1 MLFFFLHWFSFF
13 LKSHCHKTES
23 TMTSEAG
30 KVSGPCTGLCLL
42 LLDLFCSQ
50 RLVQRRNNTSCLF
63 LPLLIIE
70 HDIFPMANNH
80 MYALSERDNYV
91 PVIET
96 HPPFSPS
103 SIKLLCYSIG
113 TDSNLNSPW
122 NGLILSL
129 IHTHTYN
136 SSFDLFPGEPMA
148 TPSVPPRNLR
158 WDWARLN
165 DLGRC
170 LAKWVTLSASS
181 VKLEKGNFEN
191 LARNLV
197 LITN

>member
-30 KVSGPCTGLCLL
+30 KVPGPCADLCLL

-50 RLVQRRNNTSCLF
+50 RLVQRRNNTSCLH

-80 MYALSERDNYV
+80 MNALSERDDYV

-103 SIKLLCYSIG
+103 SIKLLCYPTG
-113 TDSNLNSPW
+113 TDSKLISPW
-122 NGLILSL
+122 NGLILSHT
-129 IHTHTYN
+129 HTHTYN
-136 SSFDLFPGEPMA
+136 SPLISQESQWRHHQYHQEIYAGTEPIWRIWVVGWVQPGKM
-148 TPSVPPRNLR
+148 SSKC
-158 WDWARLN
+158 RLSKIGEGEFWK
-165 DLGRC
+165 LGQ
-170 LAKWVTLSASS
+170 
-181 VKLEKGNFEN
+181 KLGPHN
-191 LARNLV
+191 
-197 LITN
+197 